1 MAMLATN
8 GLEMETE
15 SFFGV
20 FNWNVIVLQ
29 CYGSF
34 CYVSAV
40 SWWTVQCV
48 TLRGLTSGSWVFP
61 ATMKGKSAVC

>member
-15 SFFGV
+15 SFFGI

-29 CYGSF
+29 CYVSF
-34 CYVSAV
+34 CYVVFLLCLGGQSNV
-40 SWWTVQCV
+40 
-48 TLRGLTSGSWVFP
+48 LR
-61 ATMKGKSAVC
+61 